1 MDDVQNKRGF
11 WALNFLQK
19 RSRLKRLLRLQTF
32 PRGRGCL
39 RGRAN
44 RQREKPTPEEG
55 EGGHHSPLKEH
66 CDRVRCVSTLPRARG
81 YREHAPLFLFEPGV
95 CLLFL
100 CFPMECGSCRGRL
113 LASGF
118 AACRKPKAV
127 VRCGSGVFMQEE
139 LESLGARVWT
149 GGARPPTRHKLRFP
163 ELVLPCTP
171 FPHGFQAC
179 LQDLL
184 WPADTSSR
192 DPSRGPTGPVT

>member
-1 MDDVQNKRGF
+1 MTASAAFQ
-11 WALNFLQK
+11 
-19 RSRLKRLLRLQTF
+19 
-32 PRGRGCL
+32 PC
-39 RGRAN
+39 
-44 RQREKPTPEEG
+44 
-55 EGGHHSPLKEH
+55 
-66 CDRVRCVSTLPRARG
+66 RVRVATGSTPPFSFLNRVSV
-81 YREHAPLFLFEPGV
+81 YF
-95 CLLFL
+95 FL

-149 GGARPPTRHKLRFP
+149 GGACPPTRHKLRFP